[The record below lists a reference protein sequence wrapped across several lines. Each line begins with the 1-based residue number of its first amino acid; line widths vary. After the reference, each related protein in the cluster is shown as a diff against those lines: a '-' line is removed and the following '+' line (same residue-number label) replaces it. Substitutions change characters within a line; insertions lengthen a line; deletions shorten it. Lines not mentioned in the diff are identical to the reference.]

1 MAADFARRFVHA
13 YEELQPQDRRAI
25 LQAVDRLP
33 ADRNYPSLHLNLHL
47 KKMEGVPGIWEARA
61 FRDLRLTCRFAA
73 GNVLVFRTCGRHDT
87 ALKHPQAYTAPKG
100 ADR

>member
-13 YEELQPQDRRAI
+13 YEELQPQDRRAS
-25 LQAVDRLP
+25 LEAVDPLQ
-33 ADRNYPSLHLNLHL
+33 ADRNYPSLPL